1 MGSRSVEVST
11 EDQAKQAVIR
21 AVLDANVYVSAAVR
35 PEGPPGQIVDRFLRR
50 GSFDI
55 VMSQAI
61 VEEVLRALTYPKVRK
76 YIRPGLDP
84 ELWFED
90 IVVLSHL
97 VAGAH
102 RLEGVSKDRDDD
114 KYIAAAI
121 EGRAGFVVAGDSDLL
136 DLKEYEGIRIVSP
149 RAFLNQIVS

>member
-1 MGSRSVEVST
+1 M
-11 EDQAKQAVIR
+11 IR

-35 PEGPPGQIVDRFLRR
+35 PEGPPGQIIDRFLRR
-50 GSFDI
+50 GAFEI

-61 VEEVLRALTYPKVRK
+61 VDEVLRALAYPKVRK
-76 YIRPGLDP
+76 YIRSGLDA

-90 IVVLSHL
+90 IVVLSHF
-97 VAGAH
+97 VDANPEFAGA
-102 RLEGVSKDRDDD
+102 SKDPDDD

-136 DLKEYEGIRIVSP
+136 DLTEYEGVRIVSP
-149 RAFLNQIVS
+149 REFLDLLVA

>member
-1 MGSRSVEVST
+1 MV
-11 EDQAKQAVIR
+11 R

-35 PEGPPGQIVDRFLRR
+35 AEGPPGQIIDRFLR
-50 GSFDI
+50 GGTFEI

-61 VEEVLRALTYPKVRK
+61 VEEVLRALNYPKVRK
-76 YIRPGLDP
+76 YIRPGLDA

-97 VAGAH
+97 VVGAREFAGA
-102 RLEGVSKDRDDD
+102 SKDPDDD

-121 EGRAGFVVAGDSDLL
+121 AGRARFLVAGDSDLL
-136 DLKEYEGIRIVSP
+136 DLKEHDGIRIVSP
-149 RAFLNQIVS
+149 RVFLDFLLA

>member
-1 MGSRSVEVST
+1 
-11 EDQAKQAVIR
+11 VIR

-35 PEGPPGQIVDRFLRR
+35 PEGTPGQILDRFFR
-50 GSFDI
+50 GGLFEI
-55 VMSQAI
+55 VVSQAI
-61 VEEVLRALTYPKVRK
+61 VEEVLRALGYPKVRK

-97 VAGAH
+97 VVGDPEFEGA
-102 RLEGVSKDRDDD
+102 SKDPDDD

-136 DLKEYEGIRIVSP
+136 NLKEYDGIRIVSP
-149 RAFLNQIVS
+149 RVFLDLLDA

>member
-1 MGSRSVEVST
+1 
-11 EDQAKQAVIR
+11 VIR

-35 PEGPPGQIVDRFLRR
+35 PGGPPRQIIERFLR
-50 GSFDI
+50 GGAFEI

-61 VEEVLRALTYPKVRK
+61 VEAVLRALNYPKVRK

-97 VAGAH
+97 VAAEQELVGA
-102 RLEGVSKDRDDD
+102 SKDPDDD

-121 EGRAGFVVAGDSDLL
+121 EGRARFVVAGHSDLL

-149 RAFLNQIVS
+149 RVFLDLLVT

>member
-1 MGSRSVEVST
+1 
-11 EDQAKQAVIR
+11 VIR

-35 PEGPPGQIVDRFLRR
+35 VEGPPGQIIETFLRS
-50 GSFDI
+50 GTFEI

-61 VEEVLRALTYPKVRK
+61 VAEVLRALSYPKVRK

-97 VAGAH
+97 VAADPEFEGA
-102 RLEGVSKDRDDD
+102 SKDPDDD

-121 EGRAGFVVAGDSDLL
+121 EGRARFVVAGDSALL
-136 DLKEYEGIRIVSP
+136 DLKEYDGIRIVSP
-149 RAFLNQIVS
+149 RVFLDLRAG

>member
-1 MGSRSVEVST
+1 
-11 EDQAKQAVIR
+11 VIR

-35 PEGPPGQIVDRFLRR
+35 PEGPPGQIIDRFLR
-50 GSFDI
+50 GGAFEVILSK
-55 VMSQAI
+55 AI
-61 VEEVLRALTYPKVRK
+61 VEEVLRALGYPKVRK

-97 VAGAH
+97 VAGEH
-102 RLEGVSKDRDDD
+102 RVEGVSKDRDDD

-121 EGRAGFVVAGDSDLL
+121 EGRAVFVVAGDSDLL
-136 DLKEYEGIRIVSP
+136 NLAEYVGIRIVSP
-149 RAFLNQIVS
+149 RVFLNLLVA

>member
-1 MGSRSVEVST
+1 M
-11 EDQAKQAVIR
+11 IR

-35 PEGPPGQIVDRFLRR
+35 PEGPPGQIIDRFLR
-50 GSFDI
+50 GGAFEI

-61 VEEVLRALTYPKVRK
+61 VDEVLRALKYPKVRK
-76 YIRPGLDP
+76 YIQLRLDP

-97 VAGAH
+97 VVPDLEFEGA
-102 RLEGVSKDRDDD
+102 SKDPNDD

-136 DLKEYEGIRIVSP
+136 DLKEYGGVRIVSP
-149 RAFLNQIVS
+149 RVFLNLLVA

>member
-1 MGSRSVEVST
+1 ML
-11 EDQAKQAVIR
+11 R

-35 PEGPPGQIVDRFLRR
+35 PEGPPGRIIERFLR
-50 GSFDI
+50 GGAFEI

-61 VEEVLRALTYPKVRK
+61 VEEVLRALVYPRVRK
-76 YIRPGLDP
+76 YLRPGLDS

-97 VAGAH
+97 VAGEH
-102 RLEGVSKDRDDD
+102 EIEGASKDHDDD

-121 EGRAGFVVAGDSDLL
+121 EGRAGFVVTGDSDLL
-136 DLKEYEGIRIVSP
+136 DLKEYEGARIMSP
-149 RAFLNQIVS
+149 RAFLNLLAA

>member
-1 MGSRSVEVST
+1 M
-11 EDQAKQAVIR
+11 IR

-35 PEGPPGQIVDRFLRR
+35 PEGPPGQIIDRFLRR
-50 GSFDI
+50 GAFEI
-55 VMSQAI
+55 VMSQGI

-90 IVVLSHL
+90 VVVLSQF
-97 VAGAH
+97 VAGE
-102 RLEGVSKDRDDD
+102 REPKGVSKDRDDD

-121 EGRAGFVVAGDSDLL
+121 EGRAGYVVAGDSDLL
-136 DLKEYEGIRIVSP
+136 DLKEYEGIRIVNP
-149 RAFLNQIVS
+149 RVFLDLLA

>member
-1 MGSRSVEVST
+1 VV
-11 EDQAKQAVIR
+11 R
-21 AVLDANVYVSAAVR
+21 AVLNANVYVSAAVR
-35 PEGPPGQIVDRFLRR
+35 PVGPPGQIIDRFLR
-50 GSFDI
+50 GGIVEI
-55 VMSQAI
+55 VMSRTI
-61 VEEVLRALTYPKVRK
+61 VEAVLRALNYPKVRK

-97 VAGAH
+97 VGGERQVERAS
-102 RLEGVSKDRDDD
+102 RDSDDD

-136 DLKEYEGIRIVSP
+136 DLKEYEGVRIVTP
-149 RAFLNQIVS
+149 RAFLDLLDRGER

>member
-1 MGSRSVEVST
+1 
-11 EDQAKQAVIR
+11 VIR

-35 PEGPPGQIVDRFLRR
+35 PDGPPGQIISRFLL
-50 GSFDI
+50 GSFEI

-61 VEEVLRALTYPKVRK
+61 VEEVLRALNYPKVRK

-90 IVVLSHL
+90 IVILAHL
-97 VAGAH
+97 VAGKSEVA
-102 RLEGVSKDRDDD
+102 GASKDPNDD

-121 EGRAGFVVAGDSDLL
+121 DGRAAFVVAGDSDLL
-136 DLKEYEGIRIVSP
+136 DSKEYEGVRIVSP
-149 RAFLNQIVS
+149 RAFLDLHL

>member
-1 MGSRSVEVST
+1 M
-11 EDQAKQAVIR
+11 IR

-35 PEGPPGQIVDRFLRR
+35 PEGPPGQIIEQFLRAAA
-50 GSFDI
+50 FEI
-55 VMSQAI
+55 VLSKAI
-61 VEEVLRALTYPKVRK
+61 VEEVLRALAYPKVRK

-97 VAGAH
+97 VAEE
-102 RLEGVSKDRDDD
+102 REVESVSRDRDDD
-114 KYIAAAI
+114 KYIAAAV

-136 DLKEYEGIRIVSP
+136 DVKEYHGIRIVSP
-149 RAFLNQIVS
+149 RVFLNLLPA

>member
-1 MGSRSVEVST
+1 M
-11 EDQAKQAVIR
+11 IR

-35 PEGPPGQIVDRFLRR
+35 PEGPPGQIIGRFLR
-50 GSFDI
+50 GGAFEI

-61 VEEVLRALTYPKVRK
+61 VEEVSRALNYRRVRK

-97 VAGAH
+97 VAEDRA
-102 RLEGVSKDRDDD
+102 LERISKDPDDD

-121 EGRAGFVVAGDSDLL
+121 EGRAGFVVAGDAGLL
-136 DLKEYEGIRIVSP
+136 DLRRHEGIRIVSP
-149 RAFLNQIVS
+149 RAFLDILIG

>member
-1 MGSRSVEVST
+1 M
-11 EDQAKQAVIR
+11 IR

-35 PEGPPGQIVDRFLRR
+35 PQGPPGQIIDRFLRT
-50 GSFDI
+50 GAFEI
-55 VMSQAI
+55 VTSQAI

-97 VAGAH
+97 VTSVREFG
-102 RLEGVSKDRDDD
+102 RVSKDPDDD

-121 EGRAGFVVAGDSDLL
+121 EGRGGFVVAGDSDLL
-136 DLKEYEGIRIVSP
+136 DLKEYGGIRIVSP
-149 RAFLNQIVS
+149 RMFLDLLGEPRK

>member
-1 MGSRSVEVST
+1 M
-11 EDQAKQAVIR
+11 IR

-35 PEGPPGQIVDRFLRR
+35 PEGPPGQIISRFLR
-50 GSFDI
+50 GGAFDI

-61 VEEVLRALTYPKVRK
+61 VDEVLRALAYPKVRK

-97 VAGAH
+97 VADE
-102 RLEGVSKDRDDD
+102 RKLEGVSKDPDDD
-114 KYIAAAI
+114 KYITAAV

-136 DLKEYEGIRIVSP
+136 DLKEYESIRIISP
-149 RAFLNQIVS
+149 RVFLDLLIG